1 MTTDPMCHCKNDPSA
16 AQTVQA
22 RGTVPSLRARPS
34 SQAVPPAGRRALRTA
49 RRGFTLLEMV
59 LVAVLIAALA
69 TIVVVNVAGKSD
81 KARERFTVTRLA
93 QIKSALL
100 EYNTDYGTY
109 PSDLATLVS
118 AGKGYLDKVPLDDFK
133 RPIVYQYPG
142 SSGDT
147 KKPFDLYSTG
157 KDGVFGTPDDIE
169 IWTMDEKA
177 P

>member
-1 MTTDPMCHCKNDPSA
+1 MTTDHPHRSLNNSSPVQPLRTRA
-16 AQTVQA
+16 A
-22 RGTVPSLRARPS
+22 
-34 SQAVPPAGRRALRTA
+34 RTA

-81 KARERFTVTRLA
+81 KARERFTVTRIA
-93 QIKSALL
+93 QIKSALT

-109 PSDLATLVS
+109 PSDLQTLVS

-133 RPIVYQYPG
+133 RAIVYQYPG
-142 SSGDT
+142 SAGDT
-147 KKPFDLYSTG
+147 KKPYDLYSTG

-169 IWTMDEKA
+169 VWTMDEKA